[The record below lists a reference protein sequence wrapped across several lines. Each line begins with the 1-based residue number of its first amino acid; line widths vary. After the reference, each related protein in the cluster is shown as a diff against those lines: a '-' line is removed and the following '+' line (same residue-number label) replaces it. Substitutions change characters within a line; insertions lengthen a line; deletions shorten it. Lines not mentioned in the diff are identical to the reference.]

1 MINMSAGVINNLPIY
16 REVFTIPESSVQ
28 TMDNTNAYILLSQ
41 NSGLILP
48 ISCYIQTINSTVDY
62 VGYTHLH
69 LSIGSSP
76 IEELAT
82 IQEISVGAITNLYY
96 YSFAMSIKQGNR
108 FGVIADRVVAIE
120 WDNIP
125 TAGNGDMI
133 VTLFYTL
140 N

>member
-16 REVFTIPESSVQ
+16 REVFTIPEARVQ
-28 TMDNTNAYILLSQ
+28 TMSNNNSYLLLFQ

-69 LSIGSSP
+69 LSIGAVP
-76 IEELAT
+76 IQELAT

-96 YSFAMSIKQGNR
+96 YSFAMSIRQANR
-108 FGVIADRVVAIE
+108 FGVIGDRAVTIE